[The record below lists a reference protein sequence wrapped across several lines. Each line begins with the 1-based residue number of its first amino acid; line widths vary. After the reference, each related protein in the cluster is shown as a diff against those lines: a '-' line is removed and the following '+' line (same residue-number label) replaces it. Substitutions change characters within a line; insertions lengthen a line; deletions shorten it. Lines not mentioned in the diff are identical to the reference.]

1 MKSLSVLE
9 PADASSVP
17 DIYILNNVANMFFNH
32 VLKSH
37 RAMLAPFII
46 PKVRNNY
53 FVLIYAY
60 FIHRVWQLPFT
71 IFFPLQSYLR
81 EPLEVVSCYKSSSL
95 NGLCKQ
101 FLHYLEIAK
110 RIPRLGY
117 CDVPI
122 TISPNA
128 HQEHV
133 VPQEN
138 KSLDHKIERICARRE
153 NELRALQKSERVN
166 LQMHAEREF
175 NCQWK
180 AHESVVKNKH
190 AIKTSDK
197 KSNVLLEKTTQ
208 KFNAFNEHMVC
219 QRRRLRLLQKEALAS
234 EKLRKEEWFKM
245 VKSGELGESF
255 DFSKTPLPN
264 SGFVFEKFDW
274 VCGKRAINCGVSSS
288 PENVL
293 ETADHGQPTVGDL
306 SSGVTG
312 AITNMVCNNSLFL
325 TFL

>member
-1 MKSLSVLE
+1 
-9 PADASSVP
+9 
-17 DIYILNNVANMFFNH
+17 
-32 VLKSH
+32 
-37 RAMLAPFII
+37 MLAPFII